1 MTELPEGWAALSIG
15 EAFLVL
21 GGGTPSTAEDSY
33 WGEGYPWVTSADIE
47 GVRDIRPTRF
57 VTAKGV
63 SKSTTNVVP
72 ARSILVVTRVGLG
85 KIAIAPNDICF
96 SQDVQALIQ
105 DPNIILP
112 EFTLYFLSFELQ
124 KLKFEGRGTTISG
137 ITKKQLTDTGFPLPP
152 LPEQHRIVAKIEE
165 LFSELDAG
173 NASLTRARAQLKTYR
188 QALLK
193 AVFEGKLTAPWR
205 AANPDKLESPE
216 TLLSRI
222 RKERDARHAAA
233 LDDWQTALSQ
243 WRAGGEVGDR
253 PSKPRRNPD
262 PEPPTSHQID
272 HMLALPDTWQW
283 VQIADFAFVTKLAG
297 FEYTKHVQY
306 DPNGDLPVLKAENA
320 GPLGFRQTE
329 YSLVRSESVAM
340 LKRSF
345 LEGGELLMVFVGAGT
360 GNVGIVPN
368 DQQYF
373 LGPNIG
379 MIRIEA
385 TGLLPRYL
393 ELFLRSPLGSE
404 LKLSS
409 VKAVAQPSLSMETIR
424 QIPVAIP
431 SPHEQSEI
439 IEVLDSQLE
448 HVDRVEDEIT
458 SALTRITALR
468 QSILKKAFSGQ
479 LVLQDPADEP
489 ASALLARLAQ
499 APAPKPRRKTKP

>member
-1 MTELPEGWAALSIG
+1 MTGAEGLPTSWMRLPLSQ
-15 EAFLVL
+15 
-21 GGGTPSTAEDSY
+21 
-33 WGEGYPWVTSADIE
+33 
-47 GVRDIRPTRF
+47 
-57 VTAKGV
+57 
-63 SKSTTNVVP
+63 
-72 ARSILVVTRVGLG
+72 
-85 KIAIAPNDICF
+85 AIAPRGEKASPVDHPEASFIGMDHVEAQSGKIIGSVPAQSMKSAAARFKAGDVLYGRLRPYLNKVTRPKFDGLASAEFIVFPDNGFIANGFLEYRLRSRDFVSFASHLNEGDRPRVDFAQIGDF
-96 SQDVQALIQ
+96 SFDV
-105 DPNIILP
+105 
-112 EFTLYFLSFELQ
+112 
-124 KLKFEGRGTTISG
+124 
-137 ITKKQLTDTGFPLPP
+137 PP

-173 NASLTRARAQLKTYR
+173 TASLTRARAQLKTYR

-193 AVFEGKLTAPWR
+193 AAFEGKLTAPWR
-205 AANPDKLESPE
+205 ASNPDKLESPE

-222 RKERDARHAAA
+222 RKERDARFAAA
-233 LDDWQTALSQ
+233 LDDWQTALSE

-272 HMLALPDTWQW
+272 HMVALPDTWQW
-283 VQIADFAFVTKLAG
+283 IQIADFAFVTKLAG

-448 HVDRVEDEIT
+448 HVDRVEDEIAT
-458 SALTRITALR
+458 ALTRITALR

-479 LVLQDPADEP
+479 LVTQDPADEP

-499 APAPKPRRKTKP
+499 APAPKSRRKTKP